1 MQCTCCSA
9 LIDAPSP
16 LCPVLVFFTGFTLC
30 SAVMQRDG
38 GQLGKTQMLLFLPHQ
53 ISRQKGHVHICRL
66 LALRLQVPKLTPPA
80 QLHSQRGC

>member
-1 MQCTCCSA
+1 
-9 LIDAPSP
+9 
-16 LCPVLVFFTGFTLC
+16 
-30 SAVMQRDG
+30 MQRDG